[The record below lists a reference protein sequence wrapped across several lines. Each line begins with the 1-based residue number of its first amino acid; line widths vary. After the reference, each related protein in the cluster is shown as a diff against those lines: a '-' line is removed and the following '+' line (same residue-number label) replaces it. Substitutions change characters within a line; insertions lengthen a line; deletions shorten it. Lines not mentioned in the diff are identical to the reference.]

1 MLLKE
6 FKNVAS
12 GLYRSS
18 HQRCAMK
25 KGVLRNFS
33 KFTGK
38 HLCRSL
44 FFNKVAGLFWLY
56 KMLMIGDINKSFMKK
71 CMLLE
76 QLIQMVGT
84 HKVSTYS
91 IICLP
96 AIVP

>member
-1 MLLKE
+1 
-6 FKNVAS
+6 
-12 GLYRSS
+12 
-18 HQRCAMK
+18 MK

-56 KMLMIGDINKSFMKK
+56 KMLMIGDINKSYMKK

-96 AIVP
+96 AVVP